1 MGSKMAETRRGTARW
16 ATAGGAPGMNGDLR
30 IYLKSGYIVA
40 VLANM
45 DPPAAQR
52 IAGWLDARLPMQG

>member
-1 MGSKMAETRRGTARW
+1 
-16 ATAGGAPGMNGDLR
+16 
-30 IYLKSGYIVA
+30 

-52 IAGWLDARLPMQG
+52 ISEYLDPGLPSEG

>member
-1 MGSKMAETRRGTARW
+1 
-16 ATAGGAPGMNGDLR
+16 MNGDLE
-30 IYLKSGYIVA
+30 ICPQSHYTVV

-52 IAGWLDARLPMQG
+52 IADFIENRLPER